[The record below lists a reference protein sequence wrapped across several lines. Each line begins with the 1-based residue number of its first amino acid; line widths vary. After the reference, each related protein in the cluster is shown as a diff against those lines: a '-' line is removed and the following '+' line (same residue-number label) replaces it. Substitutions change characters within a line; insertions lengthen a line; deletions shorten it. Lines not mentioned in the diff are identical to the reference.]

1 MIILMILFPILGILY
16 SIFNIFIVYA
26 RTKDFR
32 AIAGWIIAIVLFFAK
47 FLEVMTK
54 GVYCY

>member
-1 MIILMILFPILGILY
+1 MILFPILGILY